1 MSVSISLFPVVDEV
15 SFERLGFEAG
25 PYMFYYTYERE
36 ERPLEVEDLGDG
48 SSLKLVDPK
57 GDWNPEDYGFFVRRE
72 VVIRHPHVLFGP
84 KGVAPMGSSVGLS
97 MLWLSRSSAVRGAA
111 PFKIPIKNDTAA
123 AVRNVEYEFPPGM
136 LRGEFILTTS
146 LFLLEGGVRSREEM
160 HLAQYPGTI
169 LGDLDRFKIVIDGRG
184 SMFPILEIREPS
196 QPLWRVECNWSD
208 PLVDAFDTDSV
219 VIYLNASHPGYKEL
233 VQGDLKESYLLKE
246 VTASALHVI
255 IQQAQNSEYWGDIKD
270 GKAEHGSIGEALHY
284 FITTLD
290 WNTESPEQLARSIRS
305 YLDRGM

>member
-1 MSVSISLFPVVDEV
+1 
-15 SFERLGFEAG
+15 
-25 PYMFYYTYERE
+25 
-36 ERPLEVEDLGDG
+36 
-48 SSLKLVDPK
+48 
-57 GDWNPEDYGFFVRRE
+57 
-72 VVIRHPHVLFGP
+72 
-84 KGVAPMGSSVGLS
+84 
-97 MLWLSRSSAVRGAA
+97 
-111 PFKIPIKNDTAA
+111 
-123 AVRNVEYEFPPGM
+123 
-136 LRGEFILTTS
+136 
-146 LFLLEGGVRSREEM
+146 M

-255 IQQAQNSEYWGDIKD
+255 IHRLEHEYWGDIKD
-270 GKAEHGSIGEALHY
+270 GRQNTAVLEKLSHS
-284 FITTLD
+284 ITTLD
-290 WNTESPEQLARSIRS
+290 WNTESPEQAQS
-305 YLDRGM
+305 